1 MKAVL
6 QRVTSARV
14 TVDGRVVGEIGLG
27 LLVLLG
33 VEAGDTD
40 REFEHLMGKMIGL
53 RLFADAQGNMN
64 LSCEDVGGS
73 YLVVSQFTLCA
84 DTKRGKRPGF
94 EPAMKPEGARVVYER
109 FCRELA
115 VRSGRPV
122 ATGEFGAMMD
132 VSLVNSGP
140 VTILLQYSAASSTGA
155 TPT

>member
-1 MKAVL
+1 MKAVI
-6 QRVTSARV
+6 QRVSSASV
-14 TVDGRVVGEIGLG
+14 TVDGRTVGRIGLG

-33 VEAGDTD
+33 IEAGDTE
-40 REFEHLMGKMIGL
+40 REFEQLLGKLVGL
-53 RLFADAQGNMN
+53 RLFPDAGGNMN
-64 LSCEDVGGS
+64 LSCEDAGGE

-94 EPAMKPEGARVVYER
+94 EGAMKPGLAEPVYAR

-122 ATGEFGAMMD
+122 ATGEFGAMME

-140 VTILLQYSAASSTGA
+140 VTIILHYPPAAA
-155 TPT
+155 

>member
-40 REFEHLMGKMIGL
+40 REFEQMMGKMIGL
-53 RLFADAQGNMN
+53 RLFADANGNMN

-84 DTKRGKRPGF
+84 DTKRGKRPGL
-94 EPAMKPEGARVVYER
+94 EPAMKPEGARIVYER
-109 FCRELA
+109 FCRELGL
-115 VRSGRPV
+115 RSGRPV

-140 VTILLQYSAASSTGA
+140 VTILLQYSAEAST
-155 TPT
+155 